1 MGKIT
6 DDYLVFRILNVLQS
20 EVSSQCV
27 FNVSYNLSSNILNVE
42 GIWKGML
49 TFFFLGCGEK
59 HFQFLED
66 KVMSFSSSTSE
77 SLYLPAWGVVTRRG
91 WMRLAAG

>member
-49 TFFFLGCGEK
+49 TFFFSEAAK
-59 HFQFLED
+59 NIS
-66 KVMSFSSSTSE
+66 SFSKIK
-77 SLYLPAWGVVTRRG
+77 
-91 WMRLAAG
+91 